1 MTVGKL
7 MKTNGSHRHMTLLLA
22 PQELTLYGGGF
33 TLARPMP
40 LAIGV
45 LQGAL
50 RRAGHSVSSYDLS
63 TALQEDP
70 QPDAWKAL
78 YDVDAVLQ
86 SLKRG
91 GEGVLRDRLDRLLD
105 ATDVAGC
112 DAAGIS
118 LGANNSIFEI
128 HAGMLL
134 AARIR
139 ARYGK
144 RVAIGGANADHLLS
158 YEWMYSPLLEA
169 VSELGA
175 ALLVGPGDESLPMF
189 LEGKPADR
197 LPGAVRWADG
207 RPVRNPVSA
216 PSFVCPDFDGLAL
229 QPYQT
234 SLRRMSAAAEEDQAA
249 EKQLFDVSMPKA
261 QGISARMAALPPDML
276 RKTLVLPFYFNSGC
290 VFHCAF
296 CVQSR
301 EDWTAYCSMEPEAA
315 VRDLKALTEK
325 YRTPYIRFFNNAF
338 NLSMRFT
345 RAFCAAAKREKLHIR
360 FSDCGRFNGLT
371 REDAFQLYDIGC
383 RKLIFGLDT
392 ASDTVLKTIDKQLD
406 RAQVENG
413 LRFCRE
419 AGIKADLEMIV
430 GLPSEGWRE
439 FEESYAFVRGLV
451 EDGLVSQIYV
461 NRYFVL
467 PMSRFGMNPGRY
479 GIALEYQPE
488 AYRLK
493 AGREREI
500 FTAFLHPGH
509 AAAMPMRVDPI
520 RYYEPG
526 GRNADQI
533 ARDTLEK
540 YHRMRALT
548 AKV

>member
-1 MTVGKL
+1 
-7 MKTNGSHRHMTLLLA
+7 MKKRMTLLLA
-22 PQELTLYGGGF
+22 PQELTLYGKGF
-33 TLARPMP
+33 NLARPMP
-40 LAIGV
+40 LALGV

-50 RRAGHSVSSYDLS
+50 RHAGHCVSAYDLS
-63 TALQEDP
+63 TALQHEP
-70 QPDAWKAL
+70 NPDAWNAL
-78 YDVDAVLQ
+78 YDVNGVLE
-86 SLKRG
+86 SLKHG
-91 GEGVLRDRLDRLLD
+91 GEGPLCQRLDTLLD
-105 ATDVAGC
+105 ATDVAAC

-134 AARIR
+134 AARII

-144 RVAIGGANADHLLS
+144 RVAMGGANADHLLS
-158 YEWMYSPLLEA
+158 YDWMYRPLLEA
-169 VSELGA
+169 VLGLGVT
-175 ALLVGPGDESLPMF
+175 LLVGPGDESLPMF
-189 LEGKPADR
+189 LEGEPVET
-197 LPGAVRWADG
+197 LPGAVRLVDG
-207 RPVRNPVSA
+207 HPVRNPVSP

-229 QPYQT
+229 EPYRT
-234 SLRRMSAAAEEDQAA
+234 FLRRMNTAQEEETEA

-261 QGISARMAALPPDML
+261 QGISARIAMLPPEQL
-276 RKTLVLPFYFNSGC
+276 RETLVLPFYFNSGC

-301 EDWTAYCSMEPEAA
+301 EDWSKYCSMSPQAA
-315 VRDLKALTEK
+315 VRDLKALTER
-325 YRTPYIRFFNNAF
+325 YQTPYIRFFNNAF

-345 RAFCAAAKREKLHIR
+345 REFCAEAKRENLSIR
-360 FSDCGRFNGLT
+360 FSDCGRFNGLIQ
-371 REDAFQLYDIGC
+371 EDAFQMYGAGC

-406 RAQVENG
+406 RAQVRNG

-439 FEESYAFVRGLV
+439 FEESYAFVRSLV

-467 PMSRFGMNPGRY
+467 PMSRFGSHPERY
-479 GIALEYQPE
+479 GIALRYQPD
-488 AYRLK
+488 AYRAK
-493 AGREREI
+493 ARREQEI
-500 FTAFLHPGH
+500 FSAFLHPET
-509 AAAMPMRVDPI
+509 AAAMPMRIDPI

-526 GRNADQI
+526 GRSADQI
-533 ARDTLEK
+533 TQDTLEK
-540 YHRMRALT
+540 YRRMRELT

>member
-1 MTVGKL
+1 MTAGKP
-7 MKTNGSHRHMTLLLA
+7 MNTNAAPKKLTLLLA
-22 PQELTLYGGGF
+22 PQELTLYGAGF
-33 TLARPMP
+33 ALARPMP

-63 TALQEDP
+63 TALQEELC
-70 QPDAWKAL
+70 PDAWKAL
-78 YDVDAVLQ
+78 YDVDGVLQ

-91 GEGVLRDRLDRLLD
+91 GEGALCDRLDRLLD
-105 ATDVAGC
+105 ATNVAGC
-112 DAAGIS
+112 DAAGLS

-128 HAGMLL
+128 HAGLLL

-144 RVAIGGANADHLLS
+144 RVALGGANADHLLS
-158 YEWMYSPLLEA
+158 YEWMYRPLLETLPQ
-169 VSELGA
+169 LGVT
-175 ALLVGPGDESLPMF
+175 LLAGPGDESLPMF
-189 LEGKPADR
+189 LEGKPER
-197 LPGAVRWADG
+197 ELPGAVRWENG
-207 RPVRNPVSA
+207 RPMRNPVSP
-216 PSFVCPDFDGLAL
+216 PSFVRPDFEGLAL
-229 QPYQT
+229 EPYQT
-234 SLRRMSAAAEEDQAA
+234 SLRRMHTPQEEEQAA

-261 QGISARMAALPPDML
+261 QGISARVAMLPPDRL

-290 VFHCAF
+290 VFRCAF

-301 EDWTAYCSMEPEAA
+301 DDWPAFRSMEPEAA
-315 VRDLKALTEK
+315 VLDLKALTET
-325 YRTPYIRFFNNAF
+325 YQTPYIRFFNNAF

-371 REDAFQLYDIGC
+371 REDAFQLYEAGC

-392 ASDTVLKTIDKQLD
+392 ASDAVLKTIDKQLD
-406 RAQVENG
+406 RPQVKNG
-413 LRFCRE
+413 LRYCRE

-430 GLPSEGWRE
+430 GLPSEGWPE

-467 PMSRFGMNPGRY
+467 PMSRLGMHPERY
-479 GIALEYQPE
+479 GIALEYQPD
-488 AYRLK
+488 AYHAK
-493 AGREREI
+493 AGREQEI
-500 FTAFLHPGH
+500 FTAFLHPGQ
-509 AAAMPMRVDPI
+509 AADMPMRIDPI

-526 GRNADQI
+526 GRSADQV
-533 ARDTLEK
+533 AQDTLEK

-548 AKV
+548 ARV